1 MKHMKPPKEMI
12 LQGNVSDNWIRF
24 KQRLTLYMEAI
35 NIDSKPDKGSIA
47 VLLTVADPEA
57 IDVFNTLSFTDGKR
71 DNFSGVIRKFYHYCT
86 PRVMCFVHVCSTT
99 LCY

>member
-35 NIDSKPDKGSIA
+35 NLDSKSDKRKIA
-47 VLLTVADPEA
+47 VLLSVSGPEA
-57 IDVFNTLSFTDGKR
+57 IDVFNTLSFTDR
-71 DNFSGVIRKFYHYCT
+71 
-86 PRVMCFVHVCSTT
+86 
-99 LCY
+99 